1 MAPTTRSLPG
11 PTTARL
17 HSTSTPPHLPL
28 PQPPQ
33 VIGKQLGKRISV
45 RQFVGINSGFTRAMR
60 VVLSDRGVT
69 FAKAMVLVG
78 GPDWPTSVLTGIMRL
93 SCPQMLL
100 GSLPIIMTIVPS
112 VMAGAFNL
120 LTTIN
125 NTWAALSTIL
135 AMVLMVVQGGAT
147 MAAAIVIERANSKRK
162 EEVDA
167 VPVDE
172 EVKKCDDAEAAF
184 NAARRDVTHWQHP
197 RNSAAMRFLL
207 ILSAVVMIL
216 TWWATIL
223 LTPYAKFDVG
233 TAYSMLGWRVW
244 EIFLIPL
251 GWLTLF
257 GYVFC
262 WVARYIYQ
270 RWAKKAALAEL
281 ANPTPAGW
289 LQKGDSATYVSERAV
304 GDEKEASK

>member
-1 MAPTTRSLPG
+1 
-11 PTTARL
+11 
-17 HSTSTPPHLPL
+17 
-28 PQPPQ
+28 
-33 VIGKQLGKRISV
+33 
-45 RQFVGINSGFTRAMR
+45 
-60 VVLSDRGVT
+60 
-69 FAKAMVLVG
+69 
-78 GPDWPTSVLTGIMRL
+78 MRL

-304 GDEKEASK
+304 GGEKEASK

>member
-1 MAPTTRSLPG
+1 
-11 PTTARL
+11 
-17 HSTSTPPHLPL
+17 
-28 PQPPQ
+28 
-33 VIGKQLGKRISV
+33 
-45 RQFVGINSGFTRAMR
+45 
-60 VVLSDRGVT
+60 
-69 FAKAMVLVG
+69 
-78 GPDWPTSVLTGIMRL
+78 
-93 SCPQMLL
+93 
-100 GSLPIIMTIVPS
+100 
-112 VMAGAFNL
+112 
-120 LTTIN
+120 
-125 NTWAALSTIL
+125 
-135 AMVLMVVQGGAT
+135 

-304 GDEKEASK
+304 GGEGVKELEASK